1 MQEHP
6 FVFCG
11 VLLFIFW
18 PGTLTI
24 SCLFLQCKQAVI
36 PRVVSVVSREKEVM
50 GRADS
55 QCLVD
60 GLLTE
65 ARTFMKVVQ
74 ATPSCRAL
82 GSDNEP

>member
-1 MQEHP
+1 M
-6 FVFCG
+6 
-11 VLLFIFW
+11 
-18 PGTLTI
+18 
-24 SCLFLQCKQAVI
+24 
-36 PRVVSVVSREKEVM
+36 VSREKEVM
-50 GRADS
+50 DSADS

-65 ARTFMKVVQ
+65 ASTFMKVVQ